1 MKMQK
6 AVNILIKIILMLVII
21 FGLNGR
27 VIARYADG
35 FFHKGASTEIG
46 NLKTPMCRAKVM
58 HCRLLCF
65 EEDFQ
70 HVILP
75 PANFKID
82 LVPPVLVVVQAYQ
95 VLYTTKSLNGHEFRL
110 LPLRAPPYC

>member
-1 MKMQK
+1 MKTQK
-6 AVNILIKIILMLVII
+6 AVHILIKFTLILVIF

-65 EEDFQ
+65 EQDFLP
-70 HVILP
+70 VILP
-75 PANFKID
+75 TAGFKID

-95 VLYTTKSLNGHEFRL
+95 VLYTTKSLSGHEFRL

>member
-1 MKMQK
+1 MQK
-6 AVNILIKIILMLVII
+6 ALNTLIKFTLMLVII

-46 NLKTPMCRAKVM
+46 TLKTPMCRASVV
-58 HCRLLCF
+58 HCRLLYS
-65 EEDFQ
+65 EQDFQ
-70 HVILP
+70 SVVLP
-75 PANFKID
+75 SAGFKTD
-82 LVPPVLVVVQAYQ
+82 LVPPVLVVVKAYQ
-95 VLYTTKSLNGHEFRL
+95 VLYTTKSLSGHEFQL

>member
-1 MKMQK
+1 MQK
-6 AVNILIKIILMLVII
+6 AINLLIKINLILVII
-21 FGLNGR
+21 LGLHGR
-27 VIARYADG
+27 VIARYADA

-46 NLKTPMCRAKVM
+46 TLKTPMCRAKVI

-70 HVILP
+70 PVILP
-75 PANFKID
+75 SAEFKID
-82 LVPPVLVVVQAYQ
+82 LIPPVLVVVQAYQ
-95 VLYTTKSLNGHEFRL
+95 VLYTTKSLSGHEFRL